1 MFVEK
6 DGFTYMYALVLSC
19 MWSMLALMFLE
30 QIGGGGRTKFSEL
43 LLLLMLVLEQIGAW
57 WLD

>member
-19 MWSMLALMFLE
+19 MWSMLALIFVE
-30 QIGGGGRTKFSEL
+30 QIGGGGRTKFSIL
-43 LLLLMLVLEQIGAW
+43 LLVLVFVLE
-57 WLD
+57 